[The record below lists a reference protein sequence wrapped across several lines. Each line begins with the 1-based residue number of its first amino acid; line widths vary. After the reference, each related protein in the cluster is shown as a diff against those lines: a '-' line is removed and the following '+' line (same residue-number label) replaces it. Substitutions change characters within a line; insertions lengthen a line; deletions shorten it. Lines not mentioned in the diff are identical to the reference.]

1 MQNNVNIWLILL
13 YGNKNTFKK
22 CNIITTKT
30 NVIYK
35 KIILNHPVY
44 HIMQK
49 VIKNIRDI
57 PNKWMNFSKV
67 KKNDKKSTKKVSFH
81 DKSKCAGSEYPN
93 LYKLWRKMVKS
104 SKKMAAQR
112 KMVKRKDMRMVNIS
126 WKFKNSF

>member
-1 MQNNVNIWLILL
+1 MQNNVNISLILL
-13 YGNKNTFKK
+13 NGNKNTFKK

-57 PNKWMNFSKV
+57 PNK
-67 KKNDKKSTKKVSFH
+67 
-81 DKSKCAGSEYPN
+81 
-93 LYKLWRKMVKS
+93 
-104 SKKMAAQR
+104 
-112 KMVKRKDMRMVNIS
+112 
-126 WKFKNSF
+126 